1 MKIQRNAILAL
12 AACTLCACTSLPPLD
27 FATTEAPAASHAIDA
42 KLVAVSVARAPD
54 VAAKKVQADELI
66 YPLWKEAL
74 SGALSSSKTFSDTA
88 ASEVKVAVQVI
99 AVDAPEFGI
108 AMTTKTS
115 AKYDVTDAQ
124 TGAVLLSKVIDSTGV
139 VPGDYNF
146 MGIVRM
152 QESINRS
159 VRNNILEFI
168 KMLQASGLPGATVAA
183 AN

>member
-1 MKIQRNAILAL
+1 MTMIRNAILAL
-12 AACTLCACTSLPPLD
+12 AASALCACTSLPPLD
-27 FATTEAPAASHAIDA
+27 FAVAEAPAAAKTIDA
-42 KLVAVSVARAPD
+42 KLAGITVARAPD
-54 VAAKKVQADELI
+54 VTAKKVQADELI

-74 SGALSSSKTFSDTA
+74 SGALASSKTFSDAA
-88 ASEVKVAVQVI
+88 ASEVKIAVQVI

-115 AKYDVTDAQ
+115 AKYDVTNAK

-146 MGIVRM
+146 MGVVRM

-168 KMLQASGLPGATVAA
+168 KVLQASGLVA
-183 AN
+183 N